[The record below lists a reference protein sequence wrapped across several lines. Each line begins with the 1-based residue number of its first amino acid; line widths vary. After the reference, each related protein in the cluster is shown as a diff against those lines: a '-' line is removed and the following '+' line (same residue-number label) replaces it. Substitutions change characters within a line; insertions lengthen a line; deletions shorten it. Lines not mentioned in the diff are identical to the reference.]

1 MTRSLAVVLI
11 VLSFSLG
18 ACGFSNPE
26 STPVPPSPIPTVP
39 AGATFVTAEMKD
51 FLHQDLEIKVNTVV
65 EWVNNDATLHSTSH
79 IPSESGV
86 SGLWNSGRLAPGA
99 TFTHHFQKPGVYHYV
114 CLIHPVNMNSKI
126 TVTE

>member
-11 VLSFSLG
+11 VLSLSLG

-39 AGATFVTAEMKD
+39 AGATFVTAEMSD

-65 EWVNNDATLHSTSH
+65 EWVNKLS
-79 IPSESGV
+79 
-86 SGLWNSGRLAPGA
+86 
-99 TFTHHFQKPGVYHYV
+99 
-114 CLIHPVNMNSKI
+114 LIHI
-126 TVTE
+126 